1 MNTKATLYSS
11 PLKDVFIVRNVNH
24 IARQVGKT
32 QMNDAFL
39 KSKRP
44 PMTITQQELI
54 DEILDQFDFQKVKE
68 VMDALN
74 WTWAIGTESHV
85 PDIPELRKQARE
97 MLWDAIRSKHR
108 MIKTGGFVAE
118 KEDDDT
124 LELRFEVTSWNTWDS
139 FPPDTIVTK

>member
-1 MNTKATLYSS
+1 
-11 PLKDVFIVRNVNH
+11 
-24 IARQVGKT
+24 
-32 QMNDAFL
+32 
-39 KSKRP
+39 
-44 PMTITQQELI
+44 MTITQQELI

-97 MLWDAIRSKHR
+97 MLWDVIRSKGR
-108 MIKTGGFVAE
+108 MIKTGGGFVAE

-124 LELRFEVTSWNTWDS
+124 LELRFEVTAWNTWDS
-139 FPPDTIVTK
+139 FPPDTKVTPVY